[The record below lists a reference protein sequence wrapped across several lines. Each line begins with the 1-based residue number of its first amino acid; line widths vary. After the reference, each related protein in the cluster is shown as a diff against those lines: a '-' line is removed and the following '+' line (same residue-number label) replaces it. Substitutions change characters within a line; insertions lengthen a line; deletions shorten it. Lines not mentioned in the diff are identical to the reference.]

1 MIEIGGGEAGIPGRG
16 KAPGAVIE
24 AFAGDVDIVGV
35 EHAVDEAGGHILRR
49 HARRAFDG
57 MINQRGDRCGA
68 GGVRRKVAEAVI
80 DQFCQSLAVLVEGLA
95 LEAAIAHVAVI
106 EAHQHGGAGGRGFIA
121 ADQLLT
127 RFDHAERAAG
137 GDTERFQHFGG
148 KDLAHRA
155 FEGQAAIAH
164 PAPRR
169 GTAALGAKVHQP
181 ALIIAAL
188 REQEAAAVAKI
199 GVVGTELVAVI
210 TQRQR
215 SGQAAGQGDEAAEM
229 LQPRIVTQPGQPH
242 LFGGAVV
249 AEAQDGLGKRRGFDR
264 IEKLCAQFEDG
275 GFRGEFGHGANL
287 WPQPAPQS
295 SGYPLAARM

>member
-24 AFAGDVDIVGV
+24 AFAGDVYIVGV
-35 EHAVDEAGGHILRR
+35 EHAVHEAGGHILCR
-49 HARRAFDG
+49 HARRALHRVV
-57 MINQRGDRCGA
+57 NQRRHRCGA
-68 GGVRRKVAEAVI
+68 AGFGCEMGEAVI
-80 DQFCQSLAVLVEGLA
+80 DQLRQPLAVLVEGLA

-121 ADQLLT
+121 ADQLFAG
-127 RFDHAERAAG
+127 FDDAERAAG
-137 GDTERFQHFGG
+137 GDAQRLQHFGG
-148 KDLAHRA
+148 KDFAHCA
-155 FEGQAAIAH
+155 FQGQAAIAH